1 MQAAMTN
8 QAEKEK
14 VLTAETDA
22 LNAGDVDATMA
33 LYTDDIIFKFV
44 PMVPPPGAY
53 IGAER
58 VRLFMEGLVAGNFK
72 IQFKILQV
80 LGDTA
85 SPGSKLGWIPRY
97 SSLSHRWK

>member
-33 LYTDDIIFKFV
+33 LYTDKIIFKIFWR
-44 PMVPPPGAY
+44 ALE
-53 IGAER
+53 IC
-58 VRLFMEGLVAGNFK
+58 VRK
-72 IQFKILQV
+72 
-80 LGDTA
+80 
-85 SPGSKLGWIPRY
+85 
-97 SSLSHRWK
+97 